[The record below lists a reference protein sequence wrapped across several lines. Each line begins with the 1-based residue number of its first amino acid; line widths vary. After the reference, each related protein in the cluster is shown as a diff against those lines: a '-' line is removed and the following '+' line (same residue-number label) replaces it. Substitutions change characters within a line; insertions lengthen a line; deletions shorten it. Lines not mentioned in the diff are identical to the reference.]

1 MRVCVFGSSSLD
13 LPAVYVDAAFELG
26 RELGKRGHGMVFGGY
41 DVGLMGAVAHGVAA
55 EGASVIGVVTEGL
68 NRKGRPIFPCDEV
81 ICENDLATRKE
92 RMIELADAFVTMPG
106 GLGTFDEFFV
116 VMSQVK
122 AGELD
127 AKSAILN
134 VGGYFDPMVEMLD
147 RACETGLNSTDWH
160 QSCDVFDAP
169 GPLVEW
175 LER

>member
-1 MRVCVFGSSSLD
+1 MFGSSSLNLD
-13 LPAVYVDAAFELG
+13 AVYVDAAFELG
-26 RELGKRGHGMVFGGY
+26 RTLAKHGHGMVFGGY

-55 EGASVIGVVTEGL
+55 EGGSVIGVVTEGL
-68 NRKGRPIFPCDEV
+68 NQKGRDIFPCEEL
-81 ICENDLATRKE
+81 ICESDLAARKT

-147 RACETGLNSTDWH
+147 RACETGLNSSDWRRD
-160 QSCDVFDAP
+160 CEVFNASE
-169 GPLVEW
+169 PLVEW
-175 LER
+175 LEG